1 MSSNAFDI
9 AFSAASL
16 IRFVIVVLGGA
27 CIAVQLI
34 PSQLNGSVSPRGAL
48 SAAAVTA
55 TRTTVHA
62 PPRATQPPPI
72 VENCGSITE
81 GSAAENTTLAYRGA
95 PAWCTCMKLRVG
107 PWRMPSGE
115 GGLTNKMMRVGTSS
129 LETIAK
135 REVALLP
142 RHRNAPYFFGKTLNY
157 SSQTWG
163 GDRVKAASVSP
174 FVSHA
179 RAFDGKVYCAM
190 LRREGVCVLC
200 RHLPMA
206 IVRRDVNGGGGGGG
220 GAVAPSSSGSRVL
233 PLLPLLDGV
242 GQGWQNLHWRPPPG
256 GQALPTTTAEWAH
269 VLRSV
274 ADPLGDEVGFA
285 RLPSFAL
292 GVISTAL
299 DTASKSAATQCASP
313 NAKTARWVIGK
324 KVATIAC
331 DDPIVGSFSVASGPL
346 MIPWTEKYSR
356 MLSTSNVLQQHLDAL
371 VLDARKRIASLRP
384 TGGAVACL
392 HFRIAPDWRVFT
404 GKTHVTAQVFARG
417 VLLHP
422 IFRAAVANA
431 RAAGHDA
438 SVYAVTGWDEGAQE
452 GWHHAIGNVSAEGL
466 VPANELPSSTLLDR
480 ESVLLLKG
488 DAHLAPPG
496 GMPYDTVAVKAA
508 KKALRRMLLGGEGGV
523 GAEEEER
530 RRRVSGVVGKEPPPL
545 LEEERLLA
553 LDRLRGPQIIRA
565 AVDRELCDGMN
576 APFYATSDA
585 RSTFGEYLGVRR
597 AHDVNA
603 ENMPSYSA
611 FPPCPPAQL
620 MIMSFDGNA
629 YKYRGCA

>member
-206 IVRRDVNGGGGGGG
+206 IVRRDVNGGGGGG
-220 GAVAPSSSGSRVL
+220 AVAPSSSGSRVL

-274 ADPLGDEVGFA
+274 SDPLGDEVGFA

-324 KVATIAC
+324 RVATIAC

-422 IFRAAVANA
+422 IFRAAVAKA

-629 YKYRGCA
+629 YKYRSCA